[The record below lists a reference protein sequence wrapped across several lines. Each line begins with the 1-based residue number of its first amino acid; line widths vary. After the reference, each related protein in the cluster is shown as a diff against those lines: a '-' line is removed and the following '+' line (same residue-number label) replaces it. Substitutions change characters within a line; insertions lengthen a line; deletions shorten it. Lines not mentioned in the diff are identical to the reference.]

1 MVCEG
6 ISGGGGSND
15 YNVHSIEFY
24 RIMAQAKAD
33 LNRDGKIDDAEK
45 SIFDKEI
52 KKFDVDGNEGLSDS
66 DVNIYKSSVIFSDKE
81 LAEKEQRLNNFDGAI
96 LQKRCKILGFRQWAE
111 EALQYLLDLAKNA
124 PDETKFREKLDSF
137 DGYFESYKNTYTDG
151 QG

>member
-52 KKFDVDGNEGLSDS
+52 K
-66 DVNIYKSSVIFSDKE
+66 
-81 LAEKEQRLNNFDGAI
+81 
-96 LQKRCKILGFRQWAE
+96 C
-111 EALQYLLDLAKNA
+111 
-124 PDETKFREKLDSF
+124 
-137 DGYFESYKNTYTDG
+137 
-151 QG
+151 